1 MKPQLI
7 VVVILFV
14 ETRGSTLEEISVLFD
29 GKGQIDH
36 LRVQALD
43 RKVAGIGGEVI
54 EVENA
59 KGPKSSD

>member
-29 GKGQIDH
+29 GKDQLDH

-43 RKVAGIGGEVI
+43 RKAAGIEGEVVK
-54 EVENA
+54 VENA
-59 KGPKSSD
+59 KGPNSSD